1 MEGIVETMT
10 ATAEVA
16 ELFGMTES
24 ELFQQGLISF
34 MREKKRQTLQLK
46 LEILARY
53 GALSLEDLE
62 SRIATG
68 QVVEHPGWEDLI
80 VAENLTTRLGELDA
94 YLGHLQHAGN
104 DRAQ

>member
-1 MEGIVETMT
+1 MKPMT

-16 ELFGMTES
+16 ELFGLTEN
-24 ELFQQGLISF
+24 ELFRQGLISF
-34 MREKKRQTLQLK
+34 VREKKRQTLQLK

-53 GALSLEDLE
+53 GALSVEDLE
-62 SRIATG
+62 SRIARG
-68 QVVEHPGWEDLI
+68 QAVEHPAWEDLI

-94 YLGHLQHAGN
+94 YLGHLQRAGD

>member
-1 MEGIVETMT
+1 METMT
-10 ATAEVA
+10 ATAEMA

-62 SRIATG
+62 SRIAKG

-80 VAENLTTRLGELDA
+80 VAENLTTRLGKLDA
-94 YLGHLQHAGN
+94 YLGHLQQVGN
-104 DRAQ
+104 DRTQ

>member
-1 MEGIVETMT
+1 VGTMT
-10 ATAEVA
+10 ASAEVA
-16 ELFGMTES
+16 ELFGLTES

-34 MREKKRQTLQLK
+34 IREKKRQTLQLK

-62 SRIATG
+62 SRIARG
-68 QVVEHPGWEDLI
+68 EVVEHPAWEDLI

-94 YLGHLQHAGN
+94 YLGPLQRTGDA
-104 DRAQ
+104 RTQ

>member
-1 MEGIVETMT
+1 MVEEGEYKMEGIVETMT

-16 ELFGMTES
+16 ELFGLTES
-24 ELFQQGLISF
+24 ELFRQGLISF

-53 GALSLEDLE
+53 GALSLGDLE
-62 SRIATG
+62 SRIANG

-80 VAENLTTRLGELDA
+80 VAENLMTRQIG
-94 YLGHLQHAGN
+94 
-104 DRAQ
+104 RAHV

>member
-1 MEGIVETMT
+1 VKPMT

-16 ELFGMTES
+16 ELFGLTEN
-24 ELFQQGLISF
+24 ELFRQGLISF
-34 MREKKRQTLQLK
+34 VREKKRQTLQLK

-53 GALSLEDLE
+53 GALSVEDLE
-62 SRIATG
+62 SRIARG
-68 QVVEHPGWEDLI
+68 QAVEHPAWEDLI

-94 YLGHLQHAGN
+94 YLGHLQRAGD